1 MSLATNIV
9 RRSATYYYRTRI
21 PCHLEAVVG
30 SKELCVSLR
39 TNVPSKARHRAAQLS
54 VLTEKMWSSLEQS
67 MSLKKDMALGVDMA
81 LDHLRMIQDEK
92 QRFQREAR
100 AILDGLT
107 PPEVRR
113 QAASVLN
120 LDEMAVASSEPSTQA
135 VRAVLGFTEAVEIA
149 VPEIARAQSL
159 KLKRVK
165 DYRVAARCFVEWFGR
180 DLDLSEITPELAAS
194 YKTDLTYY
202 PANGV
207 KRPQYR
213 DLSFKDRIGKARD
226 EGEEDVLDAG
236 TINTKYLAPLR
247 RIYEYHIKNGLK
259 AKLPTNPFDGI
270 AAEKRRKADLST
282 KRREFNAS
290 EVAALF
296 ELPLFVGSKALSQK
310 GLYQVGDKRVSDY
323 RYWVPLIALFTGA
336 RLNEI
341 CALAVSDFGEEEGI
355 PYLVIREGGEGQSL
369 KSKAALRR
377 VPLHEQLIK
386 LGLPEFVEHLRV
398 LGRARLFEELVP
410 NADGYVSSD
419 ASKFLNRLVDRVEKP
434 GVMDVGKLVFY
445 CTRHTVVGQLR
456 SNDVREDV
464 SMEIVGHELDS
475 VHSGYG
481 SVKLSALKEA
491 VDRISYP
498 WVDWKRVRLPDD
510 LLGLSEPV
518 VGQ

>member
-21 PCHLEAVVG
+21 PRHLEAVVR
-30 SKELCVSLR
+30 SKELCMSMR
-39 TNVPSKARHRAAQLS
+39 TNVPSEARYRAAQLS
-54 VLTEKMWSSLEQS
+54 VLTEKMWSSLERS

-120 LDEMAVASSEPSTQA
+120 LDEKVVGSTEPNTPA
-135 VRAVLGFTEAVEIA
+135 VRVVLSFTKAVEIA
-149 VPEIARAQSL
+149 IPEIARAQSL
-159 KLKRVK
+159 KPKRVK
-165 DYRVAARCFVEWFGR
+165 DYRVAARCFVEWYGR

-213 DLSFKDRIGKARD
+213 DLSFKDRIVKARD
-226 EGEEDVLDAG
+226 EGEDDALDAG

-270 AAEKRRKADLST
+270 AAEKRRKPDLST
-282 KRREFNAS
+282 KRREFNTI
-290 EVAALF
+290 EVTALF
-296 ELPLFVGSKALSQK
+296 QLPLFVGSKALSQK
-310 GLYQVGDKRVSDY
+310 GLYQAGDKRVSDY

-341 CALAVSDFGEEEGI
+341 CALAVSDFHEEDGI
-355 PYLVIREGGEGQSL
+355 PYIVIREGGEGQSL
-369 KSKAALRR
+369 KSQAAFRR
-377 VPLHEQLIK
+377 VPLHAQLIK
-386 LGLPEFVEHLRV
+386 LGLPKFVEYQSA
-398 LGRARLFEELVP
+398 LGHIRLFEELELD
-410 NADGYVSSD
+410 ADGYVSSD
-419 ASKFLNRLVDRVEKP
+419 ASKFLNRLVDRIEQP
-434 GVMDVGKLVFY
+434 GVMDVGELVFY

-491 VDRISYP
+491 LDRIDYP
-498 WVDWKRVRLPDD
+498 GVDWDRIRLPDE
-510 LLGLSEPV
+510 LLGLPPAVSAN
-518 VGQ
+518 